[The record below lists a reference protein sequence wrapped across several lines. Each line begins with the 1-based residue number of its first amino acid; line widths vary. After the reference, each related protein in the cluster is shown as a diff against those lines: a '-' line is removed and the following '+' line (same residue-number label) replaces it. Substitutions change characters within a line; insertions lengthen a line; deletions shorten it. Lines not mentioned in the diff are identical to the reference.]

1 VTDQLEDLF
10 AELRTDTLTEVRPPG
25 IEAARRTVHRRRTTK
40 AVGGAAFVAVIAAGG
55 IGSHL
60 LGPLPFGPG
69 SDRDPAALAKR
80 QGRAAT
86 EVGLGAGDSRQT
98 LRSMQGIAAAGVIA
112 TGLLVAGTY
121 TLRLACAGP
130 GRLTALFRVKDA
142 SGGTAQL
149 VNSSTQDCAA
159 SKPAVR
165 TFTLAESAA
174 IEAELRP
181 DGDATDQAGY
191 AFTLTLHDADLQRLS
206 DDVSRRL
213 RPDPR
218 KGLFEIGGP
227 THKVETGDG
236 RGIATLSAGSY
247 RLRYVCSGVGRV
259 RVTVGVRG
267 ADRVTTPSRTSS
279 RTVTCGSS
287 EPVTTFPFEIRPGDA
302 LTTAIEPDDD
312 AVGQSAYAELVEV
325 R

>member
-10 AELRTDTLTEVRPPG
+10 ADLRTDTLTAIRPPG
-25 IEAARRTVHRRRTTK
+25 TEAARRTVHRRRTTK

-60 LGPLPFGPG
+60 LGPLPFGPAG
-69 SDRDPAALAKR
+69 DRDPATLAKR

-86 EVGLGAGDSRQT
+86 QVGLGTGDSRQSP
-98 LRSMQGIAAAGVIA
+98 RSMQGIAAAGVIA
-112 TGLLVAGTY
+112 TGLLAAGTY
-121 TLRLACAGP
+121 TLRLACVGP

-142 SGGTAQL
+142 PGVTAHL
-149 VNSSTQDCAA
+149 VNSSTQDCGA

-181 DGDATDQAGY
+181 DGDAADQAGY

-206 DDVSRRL
+206 DDVARRL
-213 RPDPR
+213 RPDPL
-218 KGLFEIGGP
+218 KGMAEIGGP
-227 THKVETGDG
+227 THKVEIGG
-236 RGIATLSAGSY
+236 ERGVTTLSAGSY

-267 ADRVTTPSRTSS
+267 ADRAAPSS
-279 RTVTCGSS
+279 RTVTCDSS
-287 EPVTTFPFEIRPGDA
+287 GPVTTFPFEIRPGDG
-302 LTTAIEPDDD
+302 LVTAIEPDDD
-312 AVGQSAYAELVEV
+312 AVGQSAYAALVEV

>member
-10 AELRTDTLTEVRPPG
+10 ADLRSDTLTQVRPPG

-60 LGPLPFGPG
+60 LGPLPFGPA
-69 SDRDPAALAKR
+69 RDPDPATLAKR

-86 EVGLGAGDSRQT
+86 EVGLGTGDSRQT

-112 TGLLVAGTY
+112 TGLLAAGTY
-121 TLRLACAGP
+121 TLRFACAGP

-142 SGGTAQL
+142 PGVTAHL

-181 DGDATDQAGY
+181 DGDAADQAGY

-206 DDVSRRL
+206 DDVARRL
-213 RPDPR
+213 RPDAR
-218 KGLFEIGGP
+218 KGLYEIGGP
-227 THKVETGDG
+227 MPKVKEGVEHG
-236 RGIATLSAGSY
+236 RTTLSAGNY
-247 RLRYVCSGVGRV
+247 RLSYVCSGVGRV

-267 ADRVTTPSRTSS
+267 ANRDATST

-287 EPVTTFPFEIRPGDA
+287 GPVTTFPFEIRPGDA
-302 LTTAIEPDDD
+302 LATAIEPDDD
-312 AVGQSAYAELVEV
+312 AVGQSAYAELLEV

>member
-10 AELRTDTLTEVRPPG
+10 ADLRTDTLTQVRPPG
-25 IEAARRTVHRRRTTK
+25 IEAAHRTVHRRRTTK
-40 AVGGAAFVAVIAAGG
+40 AVGGAAFFAVIAAGG
-55 IGSHL
+55 LGSHL
-60 LGPLPFGPG
+60 LGPLPFGPAG
-69 SDRDPAALAKR
+69 DPDPATLAKR

-86 EVGLGAGDSRQT
+86 EVGLGTGDSRQT

-121 TLRLACAGP
+121 TLRLACTGP

-142 SGGTAQL
+142 PGVTAQL

-165 TFTLAESAA
+165 TFTLAENAA

-181 DGDATDQAGY
+181 DGDAADQAGY
-191 AFTLTLHDADLQRLS
+191 AFTLTLHGADLQRLS
-206 DDVSRRL
+206 DDAARRL

-218 KGLFEIGGP
+218 KGLVEIGGP
-227 THKVETGDG
+227 THKVEIGE
-236 RGIATLSAGSY
+236 RGITTLSAGSY
-247 RLRYVCSGVGRV
+247 RLRYACSGVGRV

-267 ADRVTTPSRTSS
+267 ADRAAPSSS
-279 RTVTCGSS
+279 SVTCGSS
-287 EPVTTFPFEIRPGDA
+287 GPATTFPFEIRPGDA
-302 LTTAIEPDDD
+302 LVTALEPDDD